1 MLCYIIPVLGLLS
14 IFEEAAMHMYINF
27 FAEYGKKGSQVYS
40 SELQIVWG
48 TGFSHI
54 DVGGFCFIS
63 LIAFIFFHCMKM
75 ESFKFSCCN
84 D

>member
-27 FAEYGKKGSQVYS
+27 FAEYGKKRGLKFTAQSCR
-40 SELQIVWG
+40 LFG
-48 TGFSHI
+48 GLAFSHI
-54 DVGGFCFIS
+54 DVDGFCFIS

-75 ESFKFSCCN
+75 ESF
-84 D
+84 